1 MLSEKRSR
9 GIENLVLVGD
19 HNRHATGHQGRCYAT
34 VEVYPS
40 AFSRLAR
47 VEEDEPDG
55 AATQNPPGLERVNLV
70 GISIIILEDEIA
82 LVLGV
87 VILAV
92 ADEVHNSVVSCRDIT
107 MQGGW
112 SCPRQ
117 DVHFS
122 EPGIYER
129 EKASPNNRNLFFQRQ
144 VSRAHRL
151 CRDHKDPE
159 WELCLDGFSR
169 DCRHYIT
176 YEVQLLHGQRAL
188 THRIKAELPRQ
199 VSQPRNGGSQ
209 GDVEAIIALA

>member
-1 MLSEKRSR
+1 MLSEKCRR

-19 HNRHATGHQGRCYAT
+19 HNRHATSHQGWGYAT
-34 VEVYPS
+34 VEIYSS
-40 AFSRLAR
+40 AFSRLAC
-47 VEEDEPDG
+47 VEEDQPDG
-55 AATQNPPGLERVNLV
+55 AATQNPPDLEGVNLE
-70 GISIIILEDEIA
+70 GISICILEHNVA
-82 LVLGV
+82 LVRGLF
-87 VILAV
+87 IPAV
-92 ADEVHNSVVSCRDIT
+92 SDEVHNSVVSCRDIT

-117 DVHFS
+117 DVNFS

-176 YEVQLLHGQRAL
+176 YEVQLLHGQGAL
-188 THRIKAELPRQ
+188 PHRIKAELPRQ
-199 VSQPRNGGSQ
+199 VSQPRDGGSQ